1 MNKQN
6 STKKIDSGKTP
17 FYIVPTP
24 IGNLEDMSL
33 RAIRILSEVDLIL
46 CEDTRVTKKLLSHY
60 EIATPTMSYH
70 AQSSLQKQE
79 MILQKI
85 REGVVFALVSD
96 AGTPTISDP
105 GVKIIHEI
113 QNNLE
118 DEVELIALPGPTAL
132 STALST
138 SGFMGN
144 QFTFYGFI
152 PQKKGRKQLLDQ
164 ILEQKQIAIFY
175 ESSHRIKKLFAY
187 LDETYPECTRVVY
200 LARELTKL
208 YEEKKRG
215 SIHEI
220 LLFLEEHP
228 EKIKGEFVVIF
239 DKE

>member
-1 MNKQN
+1 MNKHN
-6 STKKIDSGKTP
+6 STKHLNSGKTP

-33 RAIRILSEVDLIL
+33 RAIRTLSEVDLIL
-46 CEDTRVTKKLLSHY
+46 CEDTRVTKKLLHHY
-60 EIATPTMSYH
+60 EITTPTMSYH

-85 REGVVFALVSD
+85 KEGVVFALVSD

-113 QNNLE
+113 QNALE
-118 DEVELIALPGPTAL
+118 GEVEVIALPGPTAL
-132 STALST
+132 TTALST

-144 QFTFYGFI
+144 QFTFYGFL
-152 PQKKGRKQLLDQ
+152 PQKKGRKQLLDH
-164 ILEQKQIAIFY
+164 ILEQKQIAVFY
-175 ESSHRIKKLFAY
+175 ESAHRIKKLFAY
-187 LDETYPECTRVVY
+187 LDETYPNSMRGVY
-200 LARELTKL
+200 LVRELTKL
-208 YEEKKRG
+208 YEEKKKG
-215 SIHEI
+215 SIHDI
-220 LLFLEEHP
+220 LSFLEQHP